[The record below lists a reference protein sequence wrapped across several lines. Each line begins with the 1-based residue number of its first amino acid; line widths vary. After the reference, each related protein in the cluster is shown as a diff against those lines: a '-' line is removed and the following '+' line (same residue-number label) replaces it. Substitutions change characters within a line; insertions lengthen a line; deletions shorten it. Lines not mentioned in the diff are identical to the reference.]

1 MALAA
6 AIKGAKRPSQTITWT
21 RADGTAEDLSGAT
34 LAGYIRNL
42 RTGETRAIDGTLTL
56 VTAASGIFS
65 WDYGDNDVSE
75 AGEAFV
81 VQFVASFGSD
91 PTPAKTVASTWTV
104 YDGLSV

>member
-34 LAGYIRNL
+34 LTGYIRNQ
-42 RTGETRAIDGTLTL
+42 RTGETRAIDGDLTL
-56 VTAASGIFS
+56 VTAASGIFE
-65 WDYGDNDVSE
+65 WAYGDNDVSE
-75 AGEAFV
+75 AGEDFE
-81 VQFVASFGSD
+81 VQFVASFASA
-91 PTPAKTVASTWTV
+91 PTPAKTRTTSWTV

>member
-34 LAGYIRNL
+34 LTGFVRNL
-42 RTGETRAIDGTLTL
+42 RTGETRAIDGDLAL

-65 WDYGDNDVSE
+65 WAYGDNDVSE
-75 AGEAFV
+75 AGDDFE
-81 VQFVASFGSD
+81 VQFVASFPSD
-91 PTPAKTVASTWTV
+91 PTPAKTVSASWTV

>member
-34 LAGYIRNL
+34 LTGFVRNL

-56 VTAASGIFS
+56 VTAASGIFE
-65 WDYGDNDVSE
+65 WAYGDDDVSE
-75 AGEAFV
+75 AGDAME
-81 VQFVASFGSD
+81 VQFVASFGSA
-91 PTPAKTVASTWTV
+91 PTPAKTVASAWVV

>member
-21 RADGTAEDLSGAT
+21 RADGIAEDLSGAT
-34 LAGYIRNL
+34 LTGYIRNQ
-42 RTGETRAIDGTLTL
+42 RTGATRAIDGDLAL

-65 WDYGDNDVSE
+65 WAYGDTDVSE
-75 AGEAFV
+75 AGESFE

-91 PTPAKTVASTWTV
+91 PTPAKTVSASWMV
-104 YDGLSV
+104 YDDLSV